1 MSPVGGGGRRVY
13 PPFLVGSLA
22 VTVTI
27 GTTLGAVNLARL
39 TGTWGFVSRPA
50 VWTHGYAQTFGFFA
64 LFIMGFAYHA
74 LPRFVAAPRP
84 WPGLVAASF
93 WLQLV
98 GLLAVTLGWLFL
110 PDEADGL
117 WIAGSLC
124 LVLASSA
131 FLAVVLGTLRHRTRP
146 PESFERWMT
155 AGAVWLVA
163 GSILALRAA
172 LGDDVGW
179 HHLLWPALLQ
189 GFVGSWILG
198 AGRRLFPF
206 SLGWRPRGPR
216 LERPVFWLYQAGVL
230 AWVVGAWPEP
240 VAGRFLLRA
249 TGAILTLLTLP
260 VAAALL
266 GLGGPRQPWAARGI
280 DPDYERYVHAAW
292 AWAGISL
299 VTGPLFTLFAVARGD
314 YGSRL
319 MLDLA
324 QHTFALGFATQ
335 LIMGI
340 GGRFVPT
347 FVGRRPFGPGAHR
360 LAFWLLNLA
369 VAMRGLEA
377 AVAYGWAE
385 AWPWLGLSG
394 PPAVVALALFAV
406 NMLAALR
413 RPTLISFRPRPRSAA
428 AAGLPRSV

>member
-1 MSPVGGGGRRVY
+1 
-13 PPFLVGSLA
+13 
-22 VTVTI
+22 
-27 GTTLGAVNLARL
+27 
-39 TGTWGFVSRPA
+39 
-50 VWTHGYAQTFGFFA
+50 
-64 LFIMGFAYHA
+64 
-74 LPRFVAAPRP
+74 
-84 WPGLVAASF
+84 
-93 WLQLV
+93 
-98 GLLAVTLGWLFL
+98 
-110 PDEADGL
+110 
-117 WIAGSLC
+117 
-124 LVLASSA
+124 
-131 FLAVVLGTLRHRTRP
+131 
-146 PESFERWMT
+146 
-155 AGAVWLVA
+155 
-163 GSILALRAA
+163 
-172 LGDDVGW
+172 
-179 HHLLWPALLQ
+179 
-189 GFVGSWILG
+189 
-198 AGRRLFPF
+198 
-206 SLGWRPRGPR
+206 
-216 LERPVFWLYQAGVL
+216 
-230 AWVVGAWPEP
+230 VVGAWPEP

-249 TGAILTLLTLP
+249 TGAILTLLSVP

-280 DPDYERYVHAAW
+280 DPDYERYVCAAW

-369 VAMRGLEA
+369 VALRGLEA
-377 AVAYGWAE
+377 AVALGWAE

-413 RPTLISFRPRPRSAA
+413 RPTLISFRPRPKAA
-428 AAGLPRSV
+428 AGAGLPRSV